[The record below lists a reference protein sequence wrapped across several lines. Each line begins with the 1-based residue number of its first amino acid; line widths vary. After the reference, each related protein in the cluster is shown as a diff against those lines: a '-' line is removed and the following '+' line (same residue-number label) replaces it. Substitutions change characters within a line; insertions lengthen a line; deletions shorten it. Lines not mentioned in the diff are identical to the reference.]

1 MRLAGIELNLLEMLE
16 DETLENKNFNPDEWS
31 LEDIAILRRVAN
43 FIEREQNERRENK
56 SSSGNIQQ
64 KTH

>member
-1 MRLAGIELNLLEMLE
+1 MRLVGIELNLLEMLE